1 MAGTVERERGPLRN
15 RRVTDG
21 FSENKGRNA
30 GLRVVFTMWGNESG
44 MVVVVVDAKAG
55 DEVS

>member
-21 FSENKGRNA
+21 FSGNKGRNPS
-30 GLRVVFTMWGNESG
+30 LRVVFTMWGNESG
-44 MVVVVVDAKAG
+44 MVVVVVDAKAD